1 MVAFTMQVPVAK
13 TQMVIRRPVGEV
25 FDAFVD
31 PAITTRF
38 WISRSTGKLAPGQT
52 VRWDWD
58 LYGVATNVEV
68 KEIERNR
75 RILIEWNGPD
85 NASSVEWKFETTTK
99 DSTMVVIRNW
109 GFRGDADKV
118 LADAIDSTAGFSF
131 VLAGLK
137 AFFERHIDLNLVR
150 DYDPAAHVEAAASR
164 RTG

>member
-1 MVAFTMQVPVAK
+1 MVGFTMQEPVAK

-38 WISRSTGKLAPGQT
+38 WISRSTGKLAAGQT

-58 LYGVATNVEV
+58 FYGVSTNVEV

-85 NASSVEWKFETTTK
+85 NASSVE
-99 DSTMVVIRNW
+99 
-109 GFRGDADKV
+109 
-118 LADAIDSTAGFSF
+118 
-131 VLAGLK
+131 
-137 AFFERHIDLNLVR
+137 
-150 DYDPAAHVEAAASR
+150 
-164 RTG
+164 